1 MPATTS
7 VESRLEEEQG
17 LRQKRLDQLATL
29 GALMLLS
36 ATFWLAW
43 PDLKSSFSGERSV
56 LQSLGAPLIVL
67 AWALV
72 MQDLP
77 RMTASARSRIG
88 AATTVAWLPLMLMG
102 TWSLEEGTMEMVGG
116 IILIIVAATLFKVSR
131 SVLQGPAVII
141 RYRGVMGGLGC
152 VLTLSLVVASIP
164 QAPTLYLH
172 LGILTGGVVMAF
184 LDWSGGDEERELR
197 KEFRRRLDKLEFR
210 ILELRSLGA
219 AVDQAA
225 SLVMTAAEEGYLDL
239 ANGMRLLDEAEDD
252 IERTLR
258 FTEDVEEVRAE
269 VARRVKQAEEIA
281 PLAKRPA
288 RAMTQGDREL
298 ELGSPREAEQL
309 FRQAKIRAEE
319 VIEWWQQAESAIS
332 TAKRLLSE
340 VTGQEA
346 DSMRSIL
353 KEAESSLAA
362 EHPKKAF
369 EFATAIPDQLA
380 NVGTAVENAGHAVE
394 LAQAA
399 LGETDGMDTSQ
410 WEQRLK
416 QASQALEDGDHSL
429 ARGLCDGIVREIDRE
444 RAAMDDVRRGLR
456 QRKKL
461 VARFSKRTDAD
472 DWQER
477 LDGIKAAADDRQWS
491 HAATLLE
498 RLTSDLDTKGKALDE
513 ADELLGFVQGEWR
526 ILRNQLE
533 AGGVTAKDE
542 QMRSGEAAV
551 ATALEAH
558 GQGRLE
564 DCLALLGEADAVMEK
579 LRRRL

>member
-1 MPATTS
+1 MAVTSS

-17 LRQKRLDQLATL
+17 LRQKRLDQLATI
-29 GALMLLS
+29 GALLLLT

-77 RMTASARSRIG
+77 RMTAGARSRIG
-88 AATTVAWLPLMLMG
+88 AATTVAWLPLILMG
-102 TWSLEEGTMEMVGG
+102 TWSLQDGTMEMVGG
-116 IILIIVAATLFKVSR
+116 IILIIVAAALFRVSR
-131 SVLQGPAVII
+131 TVLQGSLVII

-152 VLTLSLVVASIP
+152 VVTLSLVVASIP
-164 QAPTLYLH
+164 QAPELYLY
-172 LGILTGGVVMAF
+172 LGILTGGAVIAF
-184 LDWSGGDEERELR
+184 FDWSGGEEDKELR
-197 KEFRRRLDKLEFR
+197 KEFRRRLNKLEFR
-210 ILELRSLGA
+210 ILELRETGA
-219 AVDQAA
+219 GIDQAA
-225 SLVMTAAEEGYLDL
+225 SLVMTAGEEGYLDL
-239 ANGMRLLDEAEDD
+239 NKGMRLLDEAEDD

-258 FTEDVEEVRAE
+258 FTEDVEDVRAE
-269 VARRVKQAEEIA
+269 VARSVGHAEEIA

-298 ELGSPREAEQL
+298 ELGSLREAEQL

-319 VIEWWQQAESAIS
+319 VIEWWERAETAIT
-332 TAKRLLSE
+332 TAKRMLSE

-346 DSMRSIL
+346 DSLRSIL
-353 KEAESSLAA
+353 KEAETNLMA
-362 EHPKKAF
+362 ENPKKAF
-369 EFATAIPDQLA
+369 EFATGIPEQLT

-399 LGETDGMDTSQ
+399 LGETDGMETSQ

-416 QASQALEDGDHSL
+416 QASQALEDGEHSL
-429 ARGLCDGIVREIDRE
+429 ARGLCDGIVREVSRE

-461 VARFSKRTDAD
+461 VARFIDRSDAD
-472 DWQER
+472 EWQSR
-477 LDGIKAAADDRQWS
+477 LNEIKTAADEQQWS

-498 RLTSDLDTKGKALDE
+498 RLTSDLDSQGKALDE
-513 ADELLGFVQGEWR
+513 AEELLGFVQDEWR
-526 ILRNQLE
+526 ILRNQLD
-533 AGGVTAKDE
+533 AGGITVKD
-542 QMRSGEAAV
+542 QHRRAAEAAV
-551 ATALEAH
+551 ATAVETH
-558 GQGRLE
+558 GQGRIE
-564 DCLALLGEADAVMEK
+564 DCLAQLGEADSVMEK

>member
-1 MPATTS
+1 
-7 VESRLEEEQG
+7 
-17 LRQKRLDQLATL
+17 
-29 GALMLLS
+29 
-36 ATFWLAW
+36 
-43 PDLKSSFSGERSV
+43 
-56 LQSLGAPLIVL
+56 
-67 AWALV
+67 
-72 MQDLP
+72 
-77 RMTASARSRIG
+77 
-88 AATTVAWLPLMLMG
+88 
-102 TWSLEEGTMEMVGG
+102 
-116 IILIIVAATLFKVSR
+116 
-131 SVLQGPAVII
+131 
-141 RYRGVMGGLGC
+141 
-152 VLTLSLVVASIP
+152 
-164 QAPTLYLH
+164 
-172 LGILTGGVVMAF
+172 MAF

-197 KEFRRRLDKLEFR
+197 KEFRLRLDKLEFR

-225 SLVMTAAEEGYLDL
+225 SLVMTAGEEGYLDL

-269 VARRVKQAEEIA
+269 VARRVEQAEEIA

>member
-1 MPATTS
+1 MAVTSS
-7 VESRLEEEQG
+7 VESRLEEEQV
-17 LRQKRLDQLATL
+17 LRQKRLDQLATI
-29 GALMLLS
+29 GALLLLT

-77 RMTASARSRIG
+77 RMTAGARSRIG
-88 AATTVAWLPLMLMG
+88 AATTVAWLPLILMG
-102 TWSLEEGTMEMVGG
+102 SWSLQDGTMEMVGG
-116 IILIIVAATLFKVSR
+116 VILIVVAAALFRVSR
-131 SVLQGPAVII
+131 TVLQGSPVII

-152 VLTLSLVVASIP
+152 VVTLSLVMASIP
-164 QAPTLYLH
+164 QAPALYLH
-172 LGILTGGVVMAF
+172 LAILTGGAVMAF
-184 LDWSGGDEERELR
+184 FDWSGGDEDKELR

-210 ILELRSLGA
+210 ILELREIGA
-219 AVDQAA
+219 GIDQAA
-225 SLVMTAAEEGYLDL
+225 SLVMTAGEEGYLDL
-239 ANGMRLLDEAEDD
+239 DKGMRLLNEAEDD

-269 VARRVKQAEEIA
+269 VARSVEQAEAIA

-298 ELGSPREAEQL
+298 ELGSLREAEQL

-319 VIEWWQQAESAIS
+319 VIEWWEHAETAIS
-332 TAKRLLSE
+332 TAKRMLSE
-340 VTGQEA
+340 VTGQEG

-353 KEAESSLAA
+353 KEAEISLTA

-369 EFATAIPDQLA
+369 DFANAIPEQLA
-380 NVGTAVENAGHAVE
+380 NVGAAVENAAHAVE

-399 LGETDGMDTSQ
+399 LGETDGMETSQ

-416 QASQALEDGDHSL
+416 QASQALEDGEHSL
-429 ARGLCDGIVREIDRE
+429 ARGLCDGIVREISRE

-461 VARFSKRTDAD
+461 VARFSTRSDAD
-472 DWQER
+472 DWQSR
-477 LDGIKAAADDRQWS
+477 LNDIKTAADEQQWS
-491 HAATLLE
+491 HAATLME
-498 RLTSDLDTKGKALDE
+498 RLTSDLDSQGKALDE
-513 ADELLGFVQGEWR
+513 AEDLLGFVQEEWR

-533 AGGVTAKDE
+533 ASGITVKD
-542 QMRSGEAAV
+542 QQRRAAEAAV
-551 ATALEAH
+551 ATAVELH
-558 GQGRLE
+558 GQSRIE
-564 DCLALLGEADAVMEK
+564 DCLAQLGEADSVMEK

>member
-7 VESRLEEEQG
+7 VESRLNEEQS
-17 LRQKRLDQLATL
+17 LRKKRLDQLATL

-88 AATTVAWLPLMLMG
+88 AATTVAWLPLVLMG
-102 TWSLEEGTMEMVGG
+102 TWSLADGTMEMVGG
-116 IILIIVAATLFKVSR
+116 FILIVIAAVLFKVSR
-131 SVLQGPAVII
+131 SVLHGSPVII

-152 VLTLSLVVASIP
+152 VVTLSLVVASIP

-172 LGILTGGVVMAF
+172 LTILSGGVVMAF
-184 LDWSGGDEERELR
+184 FDWSGGDEDRELR
-197 KEFRRRLDKLEFR
+197 KEFRRRLDRLEFR
-210 ILELRSLGA
+210 ILELRALGA
-219 AVDQAA
+219 AIDQAA
-225 SLVMTAAEEGYLDL
+225 SLVMTAGEEGYLDL

-269 VARRVKQAEEIA
+269 VARSIEQAEAIA

-298 ELGSPREAEQL
+298 ELGSLREAEQL

-319 VIEWWQQAESAIS
+319 VIEWWEKAETAIS
-332 TAKRLLSE
+332 TAKRMLSKI
-340 VTGQEA
+340 TGQEA

-353 KEAESSLAA
+353 KEAEVSLAV

-369 EFATAIPDQLA
+369 QFATAIPDQLA
-380 NVGTAVENAGHAVE
+380 NVGAAVENAGHAVE

-399 LGETDGMDTSQ
+399 MGETDGMDTSQ

-429 ARGLCDGIVREIDRE
+429 ARGLCDGIVREIGRE

-461 VARFSKRTDAD
+461 VARFSERADAD
-472 DWQER
+472 DWQVR
-477 LDGIKAAADDRQWS
+477 LDEIKAAADERQWS

-498 RLTSDLDTKGKALDE
+498 RLTSDLDLQGKALDE
-513 ADELLGFVQGEWR
+513 ASELLEFVKQEWSV
-526 ILRNQLE
+526 LRNQLE
-533 AGGVTAKDE
+533 AANIEVDDGQRLVA
-542 QMRSGEAAV
+542 EAAV

-558 GQGRLE
+558 RQGRIE
-564 DCLALLGEADAVMEK
+564 DCLAQLGEADAAMEK